1 MKKLLLI
8 ICLFV
13 SLPVLSQHMDG
24 KWIDRE
30 GDLSFTFTED
40 SIFIDTADSGCGC
53 SIYKIVGKRVTV
65 EGYIKYDA
73 NVVFSQDED
82 LIDKRALLEIKK
94 DENTKYLKLNIHYYN
109 ELQRSYDIHET
120 YYIKRIG
127 T

>member
-13 SLPVLSQHMDG
+13 SLPVFSQHMDG

-30 GDLSFTFTED
+30 GDLAFTFTED

-53 SIYKIVGKRVTV
+53 SIYKVVAKRITV
-65 EGYIKYDA
+65 EKYVKYDA
-73 NVVFSQDED
+73 KVVFSQDED

-94 DENTKYLKLNIHYYN
+94 DESGMYKLNIHYYN

>member
-13 SLPVLSQHMDG
+13 SLPVLSQELDG
-24 KWIDRE
+24 KWIDKE
-30 GDLSFTFTED
+30 GDLSFTFTKD

-53 SIYKIVGKRVTV
+53 SIYKVVAKRITV
-65 EGYIKYDA
+65 EKYVKYDA
-73 NVVFSQDED
+73 KVVFSQDEY

-94 DENTKYLKLNIHYYN
+94 DESGMYKLNIHYYN
-109 ELQRSYDIHET
+109 ELLRSYDIHET

>member
-13 SLPVLSQHMDG
+13 SLPVLSQELDG

-30 GDLSFTFTED
+30 GDLSFTFTKD

-53 SIYKIVGKRVTV
+53 SIYKVVAKRITV
-65 EGYIKYDA
+65 EKYVKYDA
-73 NVVFSQDED
+73 KVVFSQDEY

-94 DENTKYLKLNIHYYN
+94 DESGMYKLNIHYYN
-109 ELQRSYDIHET
+109 ELLRLYDIHET

>member
-13 SLPVLSQHMDG
+13 SLPVFSQDFNG

-30 GDLSFTFTED
+30 GDLTFTFTED

-53 SIYKIVGKRVTV
+53 SIYKIVGKRVPAK
-65 EGYIKYDA
+65 GYIKYDA
-73 NVVFSQDED
+73 NVVFSLDD
-82 LIDKRALLEIKK
+82 ILIDKRALLEIKK

-109 ELQRSYDIHET
+109 ELLRLYDIHET

>member
-13 SLPVLSQHMDG
+13 SLPVFSQDLNG

-30 GDLSFTFTED
+30 GDLTFTFTED
-40 SIFIDTADSGCGC
+40 SIFIDTVDSGCGC
-53 SIYKIVGKRVTV
+53 SIYKIVGKRITV
-65 EGYIKYDA
+65 EKYVKYDTK
-73 NVVFSQDED
+73 VVFSQDED

-94 DENTKYLKLNIHYYN
+94 DESGTYKLNIHYYN

>member
-13 SLPVLSQHMDG
+13 SLPVLSQDMDG

-30 GDLSFTFTED
+30 GDLSFTFTKD

-53 SIYKIVGKRVTV
+53 SIYKVVAKRITV
-65 EGYIKYDA
+65 EKYVKYDA
-73 NVVFSQDED
+73 KVVFSQDEY

-94 DENTKYLKLNIHYYN
+94 DESGMYKLNIHYYN
-109 ELQRSYDIHET
+109 ELLRSYDIHET